1 MIFIET
7 KIFTKK
13 LGEYLTDDEYSDLQ
27 AYMIENPEAGDLIP
41 ATGGLRKLRWAI
53 ANKGK
58 RGGIRV
64 IYYWKTIEHHI
75 YLMTLYAKN
84 EITDLSAEEKKI
96 LKQMVE
102 RWSQ

>member
-13 LGEYLTDDEYSDLQ
+13 LDEYLTDDEYSDLQ

-64 IYYWKTIEHHI
+64 IYYWKTAEHHI

>member
-1 MIFIET
+1 MLFIET
-7 KIFTKK
+7 RIFTKK
-13 LGEYLTDDEYSDLQ
+13 LDEHLTDDEYSDLQ
-27 AYMIENPEAGDLIP
+27 AYMIENPDAGDLIP
-41 ATGGLRKLRWAI
+41 ATGGLRKLRWSS

-58 RGGIRV
+58 RSGIRV
-64 IYYWKTIEHHI
+64 IYYWKTAEHHI

-84 EITDLSAEEKKI
+84 EITDLSAEEKKL